1 MNLFLD
7 SGRENQHFQEEDF
20 PLAAGLTKSG
30 TLVVGTAAESDPV
43 IWILSHQ
50 GRCSIQPE
58 LSRMQVLYNGMALD
72 NPAWL
77 EGGDEIALGNL
88 IICVTAKQG
97 DITLTPRDTIV
108 TDQDEAEDPSEPEDS
123 EQQERFG
130 KKLGAAPG
138 KSTEKISL
146 STTAKF
152 ILPIFA
158 LLALGVA
165 FVLIASP
172 VYLRVSPRPDSISI
186 SGFPPPVPISDRY
199 LALPGNY
206 MVEIHAK
213 GYKDLKKRVSVA
225 LGTSPTF
232 DFKLQIL
239 PGILGLTT
247 PPIEGATILVDGQK
261 KGLSPLE
268 NLQVDAGAR
277 MIRVISRR
285 YLPEVRKLEIHGMGK
300 LQTLEIKLKPG
311 WGKLSANS
319 IPDKAMVKI
328 NGKAIGETP
337 LKYEPLQ
344 GSYELEFLKEGWKP
358 VKRKINI
365 QAGISTTTGTIQ
377 LEKIDGTLN
386 LKSTPAGATITVD
399 GKFQGQTPS
408 SFPLVSDRD
417 YQLKLSKRGYTKI
430 SRTVRVVGG
439 KTTPLTVLLR
449 PELGTIFVT
458 TTPPGARLI
467 LNGRPAGSASQRLEL
482 QTVPQSIEISK
493 PGYVPYKTTFI
504 PRRGISKKIEITLET
519 VGAALRKKARKGL
532 KTPGGQ
538 KLSLIYIQSPA
549 RFIVGASR
557 REPGRRSNEVQYPVV
572 LTRSFWISEKEVTNT
587 EFKKFKPR
595 HNSGNYRGTSL
606 DKPDQPVVNVP
617 WEDAARYTNWLSK
630 KEGLQPAYKSENGKM
645 VSVMPLTNGY
655 RLPTEAEWEFVSRY
669 DGGKKPLNKPLR
681 FPWGNKM
688 PPPNNSGNY
697 ADDGAQRL
705 PFAIPGYVDGFPVS
719 APVGKFSP
727 NKSLINDLGGN
738 VAEWC
743 HDYYDVPLGNT
754 NKTLRD
760 PSGPRGGRFHVIK
773 GASWRSG
780 SITEL
785 RLSYRDYAEKPRND
799 IGFRVVRHVAKTKK

>member
-1 MNLFLD
+1 
-7 SGRENQHFQEEDF
+7 
-20 PLAAGLTKSG
+20 
-30 TLVVGTAAESDPV
+30 
-43 IWILSHQ
+43 
-50 GRCSIQPE
+50 
-58 LSRMQVLYNGMALD
+58 
-72 NPAWL
+72 
-77 EGGDEIALGNL
+77 
-88 IICVTAKQG
+88 
-97 DITLTPRDTIV
+97 
-108 TDQDEAEDPSEPEDS
+108 
-123 EQQERFG
+123 
-130 KKLGAAPG
+130 
-138 KSTEKISL
+138 
-146 STTAKF
+146 
-152 ILPIFA
+152 
-158 LLALGVA
+158 
-165 FVLIASP
+165 
-172 VYLRVSPRPDSISI
+172 
-186 SGFPPPVPISDRY
+186 
-199 LALPGNY
+199 

-467 LNGRPAGSASQRLEL
+467 LNGRPRD
-482 QTVPQSIEISK
+482 
-493 PGYVPYKTTFI
+493 
-504 PRRGISKKIEITLET
+504 
-519 VGAALRKKARKGL
+519 
-532 KTPGGQ
+532 
-538 KLSLIYIQSPA
+538 LSC
-549 RFIVGASR
+549 R
-557 REPGRRSNEVQYPVV
+557 
-572 LTRSFWISEKEVTNT
+572 
-587 EFKKFKPR
+587 
-595 HNSGNYRGTSL
+595 
-606 DKPDQPVVNVP
+606 
-617 WEDAARYTNWLSK
+617 
-630 KEGLQPAYKSENGKM
+630 
-645 VSVMPLTNGY
+645 
-655 RLPTEAEWEFVSRY
+655 
-669 DGGKKPLNKPLR
+669 R
-681 FPWGNKM
+681 FP
-688 PPPNNSGNY
+688 S
-697 ADDGAQRL
+697 R
-705 PFAIPGYVDGFPVS
+705 
-719 APVGKFSP
+719 
-727 NKSLINDLGGN
+727 
-738 VAEWC
+738 
-743 HDYYDVPLGNT
+743 
-754 NKTLRD
+754 
-760 PSGPRGGRFHVIK
+760 
-773 GASWRSG
+773 
-780 SITEL
+780 
-785 RLSYRDYAEKPRND
+785 
-799 IGFRVVRHVAKTKK
+799 